1 VEVVGVE
8 GLSALVSI
16 TRDVVRIMGMC
27 GEVYEW
33 IVEEEARELEKC
45 AKRDYELLVNRVL

>member
-16 TRDVVRIMGMC
+16 TRDVVTIMGMC

-33 IVEEEARELEKC
+33 IVEAEARELEKC
-45 AKRDYELLVNRVL
+45 AKRDYELLVSRVL

>member
-1 VEVVGVE
+1 MEVVGVE

-16 TRDVVRIMGMC
+16 TRDVVTIMGMC

-33 IVEEEARELEKC
+33 IVEAEARELEKC
-45 AKRDYELLVNRVL
+45 AKRDYELLVSRVL